1 MKREP
6 LSAIERKLIK
16 AIKRQYRLI
25 ESCGNKRDIQSIKM
39 RCQAEGRLDA
49 LRATQQALDGSS
61 ILLNIMAGE

>member
-6 LSAIERKLIK
+6 LATIEHKLIK

-25 ESCGNKRDIQSIKM
+25 DSLGDKQDMQSIKM

-61 ILLNIMAGE
+61 VLLNIMAGE

>member
-1 MKREP
+1 MKRES

-25 ESCGNKRDIQSIKM
+25 DSCGDKQDVQSIKL

-49 LRATQQALDGSS
+49 LRATQQALGGSS
-61 ILLNIMAGE
+61 VLLNIMAGE